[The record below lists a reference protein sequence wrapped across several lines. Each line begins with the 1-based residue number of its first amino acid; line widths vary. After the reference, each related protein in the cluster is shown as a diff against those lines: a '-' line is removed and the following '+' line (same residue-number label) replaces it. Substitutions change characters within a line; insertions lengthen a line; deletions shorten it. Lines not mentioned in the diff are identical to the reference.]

1 MPNYNAHTYF
11 GMKVLEELPVE
22 ARQSCV
28 EDLPVF
34 RTALYGPDPLL
45 YCSVKAKRRADYL
58 HKTWRDQVLTE
69 LERSVRLGSGSV
81 RSFAAG
87 YLLHMLLDDAVHACV
102 YRKMAEG
109 SNHQRM
115 ELALDRMLLDEL
127 GVDRQPHLAVQGR
140 KRTTEAAAGF
150 ITPATE
156 QQYGIGLLRMAAVT
170 DMIRL
175 REKQFLAGVTRVEA
189 KHAREMREILEETIS
204 PSAGMLAGLLE

>member
-22 ARQSCV
+22 ARRSCV

-45 YCSVKAKRRADYL
+45 FCSVKAKRRADYL
-58 HKTWRDQVLTE
+58 HKTWREQNLSD
-69 LERSVRLGSGSV
+69 LERSIRLGSGSV

-102 YRKMAEG
+102 YRRMAEG

-115 ELALDRMLLDEL
+115 ELALDRIILDEL
-127 GVDRQPHLAVQGR
+127 GMDKPPHLVVQVR

-150 ITPATE
+150 IAPAAE
-156 QQYGIGLLRMAAVT
+156 NQYSIGLLRMSAVT
-170 DMIRL
+170 DLIRL
-175 REKQFLAGVTRVEA
+175 REKRFLAGVTRVEA

-204 PSAGMLAGLLE
+204 PAAGMLMGLLE

>member
-11 GMKVLEELPVE
+11 GMRVLEELPAE
-22 ARQSCV
+22 ARRACV

-58 HKTWRDQVLTE
+58 HKTWRDQILTE
-69 LERSVRLGSGSV
+69 LERSIRLGSGAV

-127 GVDRQPHLAVQGR
+127 GVDRQPHLVIRGR
-140 KRTTEAAAGF
+140 KRTAEAAAGF

-156 QQYGIGLLRMAAVT
+156 QQYSIGLLRMAAVT
-170 DMIRL
+170 DLIRL
-175 REKQFLAGVTRVEA
+175 REKQFLAGVTRVEE

>member
-69 LERSVRLGSGSV
+69 LERSIRLGSGSV